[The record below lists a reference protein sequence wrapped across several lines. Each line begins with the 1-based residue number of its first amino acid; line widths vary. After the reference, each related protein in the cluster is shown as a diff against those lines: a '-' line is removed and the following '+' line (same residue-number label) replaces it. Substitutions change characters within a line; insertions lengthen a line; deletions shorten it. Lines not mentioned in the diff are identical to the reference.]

1 MTDTESGSRPVESGE
16 QEADESQ
23 SGQSRS
29 DGSGQQED
37 RAERWESKLAIP
49 VLVAALASV
58 PAVFLTLLDE
68 PFDTVGTVVNWASGA
83 VLVAETVVLY
93 AVSSDRKQWVK
104 DHKWLILL
112 TAIVVPAVILAVGPF
127 QLLRLLRVFGA
138 LRIVRAGRIIKAAR
152 ILREKMGLD
161 AWWSRI
167 ATVVAGLLVAA
178 FVGVVLADP
187 SSQSREMLEDLI
199 GEELDTWVAVVLAL
213 VAGAILAG
221 ATLIVFRYNR
231 QKSSSDS

>member
-1 MTDTESGSRPVESGE
+1 MTGTDSASRPVEPEE
-16 QEADESQ
+16 QDSRESEPQ
-23 SGQSRS
+23 
-29 DGSGQQED
+29 D

-58 PAVFLTLLDE
+58 PAVFLTLLDD

-93 AVSSDRKQWVK
+93 AVSSDRKQWIK
-104 DHKWLILL
+104 DHKWLLLL
-112 TAIVVPAVILAVGPF
+112 TAIIVPAVILAVGPF

-138 LRIVRAGRIIKAAR
+138 LRIVRAGRIVKAAR

-161 AWWSRI
+161 DWWSRV
-167 ATVVAGLLVAA
+167 ATIVAGLLVAA

-199 GEELDTWVAVVLAL
+199 GEELDGWVTVVLAVL
-213 VAGAILAG
+213 AGAILAG
-221 ATLIVFRYNR
+221 ATFIVFRYNR
-231 QKSSSDS
+231 QKSSSDDS